1 MELEKVKKRRVERE
15 HERDERERERE
26 MLQRDKEAEYHCQ
39 WEKQEDNVS
48 NKELHNLRTLRT
60 QSLNDI
66 EIIFLVS
73 LEPSKTSLKNSNWGR
88 KR

>member
-1 MELEKVKKRRVERE
+1 MKKRRVERE

-48 NKELHNLRTLRT
+48 NKGLLYLTILST
-60 QSLNDI
+60 QSLNHI
-66 EIIFLVS
+66 KIIILVS
-73 LEPSKTSLKNSNWGR
+73 LEPSKTSLKNSN
-88 KR
+88 